1 MPTVQEPAAIV
12 VRPPA
17 ISSTLSSQPLRLTCV
32 AYGLPVPAIT
42 WTTTDGRNLTA
53 EAIAGGNANK
63 VRITARNVTV
73 NGTVFLVSVLEL
85 CTADASDSKTYRC
98 SASNGVSGD
107 PIAKSS
113 AEFAVNVITG
123 LFKRF
128 TMYLA
133 QYKYIATRKKLL
145 KRLFIGY

>member
-1 MPTVQEPAAIV
+1 MSTVQDPAAIV

-17 ISSTLSSQPLRLTCV
+17 ITSTLSSQPPLRLTCV
-32 AYGLPVPAIT
+32 AYGLPVPAII

-73 NGTVFLVSVLEL
+73 NGTVFLVSVLDL
-85 CTADASDSKTYRC
+85 CTADASDSTTYRC
-98 SASNGVSGD
+98 TASNGVSGD

-113 AEFAVNVITG
+113 AEFAINVTTG
-123 LFKRF
+123 LFK
-128 TMYLA
+128 
-133 QYKYIATRKKLL
+133 
-145 KRLFIGY
+145 